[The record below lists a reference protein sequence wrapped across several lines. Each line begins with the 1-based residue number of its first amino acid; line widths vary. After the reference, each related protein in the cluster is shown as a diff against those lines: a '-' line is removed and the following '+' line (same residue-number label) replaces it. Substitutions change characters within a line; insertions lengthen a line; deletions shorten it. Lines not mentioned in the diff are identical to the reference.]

1 MTVND
6 IYSFLNER
14 FPFLLACDFDNAGL
28 LIGDKN
34 ATVTKAV
41 VCLDCTVS
49 AVNRAVEMGAELII
63 SHHPVIFSGLKEV
76 LSDSIVHRIIQNNI
90 SVISAHTNLDSGD
103 GGVNDALA
111 AVLELENIEKI
122 YGGDGLIY
130 RKGSLKNPLSPVDFA
145 KFVSKKL
152 GISARFTEGAAPVKH
167 VAVCGGSGADFLY
180 DAAALGMDAFVT
192 ADVKHHFFVD
202 ADRLGITLVDGGH
215 FHTENVVI
223 NPLTELLKEQ
233 FPYISFMADN
243 TPPVKCFG

>member
-6 IYSFLNER
+6 IYSFLDER
-14 FPFLLACDFDNAGL
+14 FPFSLACDFDNAGL
-28 LIGDKN
+28 LLGDKN

-49 AVNRAVEMGAELII
+49 AVDKAIDLGAELII

-90 SVISAHTNLDSGD
+90 SVISAHTNLDSAC
-103 GGVNDALA
+103 GGVNDTLA
-111 AVLELENIEKI
+111 SILELENVESVT
-122 YGGDGLIY
+122 GDDGLIY
-130 RKGSLKNPLSPVDFA
+130 RKGTLKNPLSPAALA
-145 KFVSKKL
+145 KFVGEKL
-152 GISARFTEGAAPVKH
+152 GIAVRYATGTRDIKT

-180 DAAALGMDAFVT
+180 DTAAQGLDALVT

-202 ADRLGITLVDGGH
+202 ADRLGITLIDGGH

-223 NPLTELLKEQ
+223 NPLTALLQKQ
-233 FPYISFMADN
+233 FPDIIFTADN
-243 TPPVKCFG
+243 TAPVKSI